1 MDPSPTLEITT
12 AIKQLPGRKVPG
24 VDHLWNEMLK
34 PLVPMRAPL
43 LLSLY
48 KLCWTWAYIP
58 TYWRIAYVIS
68 KKGTLNDSGH
78 YRPIGLASIFCN
90 APVLC
95 RMLPLRKA
103 ALALDIAQG
112 GFCEN
117 RGVLDQ
123 VSCLAGGRWCFEG
136 SKGHHTHLTF
146 LEAKAAYDTVNRNR
160 FWSAV
165 QYLASPPLLALLK
178 KALFDAIH
186 IEALLSHVVSC
197 QFSPRTDVS

>member
-1 MDPSPTLEITT
+1 
-12 AIKQLPGRKVPG
+12 
-24 VDHLWNEMLK
+24 MLK

-123 VSCLAGGRWCFEG
+123 VSCLAG
-136 SKGHHTHLTF
+136 
-146 LEAKAAYDTVNRNR
+146 AAYDTVNRNR